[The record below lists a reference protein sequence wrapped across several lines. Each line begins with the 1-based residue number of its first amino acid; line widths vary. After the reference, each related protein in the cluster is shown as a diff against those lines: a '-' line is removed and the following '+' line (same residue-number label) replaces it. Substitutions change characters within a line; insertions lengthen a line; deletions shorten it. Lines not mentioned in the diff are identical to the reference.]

1 MSCLRTPARSA
12 QAKLL
17 LCLCL
22 LSFAALPF
30 LSCNRKGSAN
40 SSQSNSSS
48 SISVSAGSPLVIR
61 TSAAEFRLFPSGYLQ
76 AALLRDGKAVRL
88 DDPRPEATADAL
100 VSNGKEIGDFVLDLA
115 NARISDA
122 SGRLGARGKRIE
134 VLGKSPSSAAI
145 EKTVIVEFY
154 DDFPNL
160 TLASTSY
167 KNSSNTDLPIDTII
181 TQKHTL
187 NASLSDSGA
196 SPYSMWSFH
205 GSSEAWGKDDVMK
218 ISNKFSRSNAMQVVM
233 HNDENQTG
241 GGIPVVAFWTGSV
254 GEAIGHAETV
264 PLKLSLP
271 VRTEPGGRVSA
282 SVVTEDGT
290 DLQPGQT
297 FSTPL
302 TFVSVFQGDFYAA
315 LSLYS
320 RMLQVRGVSLA
331 HPNAADY
338 EANWCGWG
346 YEMDFTPKQ
355 MLGTI
360 PKLKQLGLKWA
371 TLGAGWFRARGDSE
385 PATDT
390 FPDYYMPNAV

>member
-1 MSCLRTPARSA
+1 M
-12 QAKLL
+12 
-17 LCLCL
+17 
-22 LSFAALPF
+22 
-30 LSCNRKGSAN
+30 
-40 SSQSNSSS
+40 
-48 SISVSAGSPLVIR
+48 IR
-61 TSAAEFRLFPSGYLQ
+61 TSAAEFRLFASGYLQ

-88 DDPRPEATADAL
+88 DDPRPEATAEAL

-254 GEAIGHAETV
+254 GEAIGHA
-264 PLKLSLP
+264 
-271 VRTEPGGRVSA
+271 
-282 SVVTEDGT
+282 
-290 DLQPGQT
+290 
-297 FSTPL
+297 
-302 TFVSVFQGDFYAA
+302 
-315 LSLYS
+315 
-320 RMLQVRGVSLA
+320 
-331 HPNAADY
+331 
-338 EANWCGWG
+338 
-346 YEMDFTPKQ
+346 
-355 MLGTI
+355 
-360 PKLKQLGLKWA
+360 
-371 TLGAGWFRARGDSE
+371 
-385 PATDT
+385 
-390 FPDYYMPNAV
+390 